1 MSACLFICLNEVS
14 LLVQTFPCWQL
25 LRPGP
30 CPGSRPPSPGE
41 GTCQPGQ
48 RPRWGMLKGQGG
60 SWGGPQR
67 SPPPPPP
74 RLHQLEKE
82 PLGLVALQSL
92 HVWDG
97 CVIPAASPG
106 LWLLSFAVKF
116 KNNNNFGPFPLTQ
129 CPRRC
134 LCVLAIVHP
143 WSFSWCWHLPVY
155 PGTSSL
161 LLTFAFAAL

>member
-1 MSACLFICLNEVS
+1 MLAAAAPRPMSRF
-14 LLVQTFPCWQL
+14 
-25 LRPGP
+25 
-30 CPGSRPPSPGE
+30 PSPFPRRGDVSARAASSLGDAE
-41 GTCQPGQ
+41 GAG
-48 RPRWGMLKGQGG
+48 WELGG
-60 SWGGPQR
+60 SPR
-67 SPPPPPP
+67 VPPH

-106 LWLLSFAVKF
+106 LWLLSFGVKF

-143 WSFSWCWHLPVY
+143 WSFSWCWHLPIY

>member
-60 SWGGPQR
+60 RWG
-67 SPPPPPP
+67 SPRVPP
-74 RLHQLEKE
+74 RLYHLEKE
-82 PLGLVALQSL
+82 LGLVTPS
-92 HVWDG
+92 
-97 CVIPAASPG
+97 CVG
-106 LWLLSFAVKF
+106 WLCHPCSFPKLSFEVKLR
-116 KNNNNFGPFPLTQ
+116 NINNFGPFPLRQ
-129 CPRRC
+129 CPHSC
-134 LCVLAIVHP
+134 VWVLAIAYP
-143 WSFSWCWHLPVY
+143 WRVSWCWHLPISL
-155 PGTSSL
+155 GTSSP
-161 LLTFAFAAL
+161 LLTFGFAAL